1 MNEKQET
8 IERLREIQ
16 QEITE
21 LTEEAVGLL
30 SRRMQDQAESY
41 WAAHIKAAVDSSTYV
56 GGSFIDMESQISKLE
71 NQLEAQTVGSENK
84 LEEE

>member
-1 MNEKQET
+1 MTEQQEA

-16 QEITE
+16 QEIVE

-30 SRRMQDQAESY
+30 PRNMQNQAEAY

-56 GGSFIDMESQISKLE
+56 GGSFIDLESQIANLE
-71 NQLEAQTVGSENK
+71 EQLEETDGNN
-84 LEEE
+84 